1 MGFNKFP
8 FLVVTRTL
16 LVVAT
21 LMLLTL
27 AIISEG
33 YHATSLLLFTL
44 LVAQVVEMIR
54 FVSKTNAE
62 LVRFLAAARNADFSQ
77 RFHLSKLG
85 SGFDDLGE
93 AFAEILE
100 RLQQVRTGQ
109 EEELRHIKAV
119 VEHVPVP
126 LISIRENEQLTL
138 WNNSARR
145 LFGAHAMTRVKDLA
159 RFDSEFPDILSAMSA
174 GEQRLVNLNIDG
186 MEHRLSIVA
195 SEIVTGGQRE
205 ILLSMQ
211 DIQSEL
217 DSAQLQAWQEL
228 VRVLT
233 HEIMNSITPVASLAK
248 TAVDLTGDVKA
259 KVQELVEERAEER
272 AEEGAEEIV
281 EEVDDVLSAV
291 QTVARRSEGL
301 MHFVSSYRK
310 LTRLP
315 EPKKKHI
322 RLSALFEQV
331 QLLATREWAE
341 KGIRLN
347 LDIMPAE
354 LDLSLDVDM
363 AEQMLINLL
372 QNAEQ
377 ALGGIDNPQVKLS
390 AFLNAR
396 GHVVIE
402 VSDNGSGI
410 SGDINSKVFVPFF
423 TTKKEG
429 SGVGL
434 ALTRQIMIAHG
445 GHVALAANEDGGAT
459 FSLTF

>member
-1 MGFNKFP
+1 MTFNKFP
-8 FLVVTRTL
+8 LYVLIRIL
-16 LVVAT
+16 LMMVT
-21 LMLLTL
+21 LMLLTQVIT
-27 AIISEG
+27 APG
-33 YHATSLLLFTL
+33 YHATCVLLAVL
-44 LVAQVVEMIR
+44 LIAQIVEMIR
-54 FVSKTNAE
+54 FVSKTNTE

-77 RFHLSKLG
+77 RFQLSKQG
-85 SGFDDLGE
+85 SGFDELGKT
-93 AFAEILE
+93 FTEILDK
-100 RLQQVRTGQ
+100 LQLARTGQ

-126 LISIRENEQLTL
+126 LISIKANGQLTL

-145 LFGAHAMTRVKDLA
+145 LFGAHAITRVNDLA
-159 RFDSEFPDILSAMSA
+159 RFDEEFPQILRVMIA
-174 GEQRLVNLNIDG
+174 GERRLVHLNIDD

-217 DSAQLQAWQEL
+217 DSAQLQAWQDL

-248 TAVDLTGDVKA
+248 TAVDLATDVKD
-259 KVQELVEERAEER
+259 KVQNDSSGNKEAS
-272 AEEGAEEIV
+272 AEEIV
-281 EEVDDVLSAV
+281 DEIDDVLSAV

-315 EPKKKHI
+315 EPNKSHI
-322 RLSALFEQV
+322 KVSTLFSQV
-331 QLLATREWAE
+331 ELLATREWPE
-341 KGIRLN
+341 KGIGLSTN
-347 LDIMPAE
+347 IKPGE
-354 LDLSLDVDM
+354 LDLMLDVDM

-377 ALGGIDNPQVKLS
+377 ALAGVHEPQVSLS

-402 VSDNGSGI
+402 VSDNGPGVA
-410 SGDINSKVFVPFF
+410 DELDDKVFVPFF

-434 ALTRQIMIAHG
+434 ALSRQIMIAHG
-445 GHVALAANEDGGAT
+445 GHVALRTNKDGGAT

>member
-1 MGFNKFP
+1 MTFNKFP
-8 FLVVTRTL
+8 LYVLIRILFLMLTL
-16 LVVAT
+16 L
-21 LMLLTL
+21 MLTQV
-27 AIISEG
+27 ITTPG
-33 YHATSLLLFTL
+33 YHATSVLLSAL
-44 LVAQVVEMIR
+44 LIGQIMEMIR
-54 FVSKTNAE
+54 FVSKTNTE

-77 RFHLSKLG
+77 RFQLSKQG
-85 SGFDDLGE
+85 SGFDELG
-93 AFAEILE
+93 ATFTGILDK
-100 RLQQVRTGQ
+100 LQLARTGQ

-126 LISIRENEQLTL
+126 LISIKANEQLTL

-145 LFGAHAMTRVKDLA
+145 LFGAHAIARVNDLA
-159 RFDSEFPDILSAMSA
+159 RFGGEFPETLTSMIA
-174 GEQRLVNLNIDG
+174 GERRLVHVTIDD

-195 SEIVTGGQRE
+195 SEIVSGGQRE

-217 DSAQLQAWQEL
+217 DSAQLQAWQDL

-248 TAVDLTGDVKA
+248 TAVDLAADVKT
-259 KVQELVEERAEER
+259 KVQGDSTGSRDEST
-272 AEEGAEEIV
+272 EEIV
-281 EEVDDVLSAV
+281 EEIDDVLSAV

-315 EPKKKHI
+315 EPKKSHI
-322 RLSALFEQV
+322 KLSTLFSQV
-331 QLLATREWAE
+331 QLLATREWQE
-341 KGIRLN
+341 KGIYLATK
-347 LDIMPAE
+347 ITPAE
-354 LDLSLDVDM
+354 LDLVLDVDM

-377 ALGGIDNPQVKLS
+377 ALAGVHQPQVALS

-402 VSDNGSGI
+402 VSDNGPGVA
-410 SGDINSKVFVPFF
+410 GDLDDKVFVPFF

-445 GHVALAANEDGGAT
+445 GHVALRTNKKGGAT
-459 FSLTF
+459 FTLTF

>member
-1 MGFNKFP
+1 M
-8 FLVVTRTL
+8 VTL
-16 LVVAT
+16 LVF
-21 LMLLTL
+21 TL
-27 AIISEG
+27 AITAPG
-33 YHATSLLLFTL
+33 YHASCVLLAAL
-44 LVAQVVEMIR
+44 LIGQIFEMLR
-54 FVSKTNAE
+54 FVSKTNTE

-77 RFHLSKLG
+77 RFQLSKQG
-85 SGFDDLGE
+85 SGFDELGE
-93 AFAEILE
+93 TFTEILDK
-100 RLQQVRTGQ
+100 LQLARTGQ
-109 EEELRHIKAV
+109 EEQLRHIKAV

-126 LISIRENEQLTL
+126 LISIKANGQLTL

-145 LFGAHAMTRVKDLA
+145 LFGAHAITRVNDLI
-159 RFDSEFPDILSAMSA
+159 RFDSDFPQILTSMIA
-174 GEQRLVNLNIDG
+174 GERRLLDVTIDD

-195 SEIVTGGQRE
+195 SEIATGGERE

-217 DSAQLQAWQEL
+217 DSAQLQAWQDL

-248 TAVDLTGDVKA
+248 TAVDLATDVKD
-259 KVQELVEERAEER
+259 KVQPGSSDNREVP
-272 AEEGAEEIV
+272 AEEIV
-281 EEVDDVLSAV
+281 EEIDDVLSAV

-315 EPKKKHI
+315 EPKKSHI
-322 RLSALFEQV
+322 KVSTLFSQV
-331 QLLATREWAE
+331 QQLATRGWPE
-341 KGIRLN
+341 KGIELSTNTR
-347 LDIMPAE
+347 PGE
-354 LDLSLDVDM
+354 LDLMLDVDM

-377 ALGGIDNPQVKLS
+377 ALAGIKNPQVSLS

-402 VSDNGSGI
+402 VSDNGPGVA
-410 SGDINSKVFVPFF
+410 DDLDDKVFVPFF

-434 ALTRQIMIAHG
+434 ALSRQIMIAHG
-445 GHVALAANEDGGAT
+445 GHVAMRTNNCGGAT

>member
-1 MGFNKFP
+1 MGLSKFT
-8 FLVVTRTL
+8 FQVVIRTL
-16 LVVAT
+16 LVMAS
-21 LMLLTL
+21 LSMLVL
-27 AIISEG
+27 ALSSEG
-33 YHATSLLLFTL
+33 YHATSILLAVL
-44 LVAQVVEMIR
+44 LSGLLAEMIR
-54 FVSKTNAE
+54 FVSKTNRE
-62 LVRFLAAARNADFSQ
+62 LVRFLSAARNADFSQ
-77 RFHLSKLG
+77 RFQLSQLG
-85 SGFDDLGE
+85 VGFDELG
-93 AFAEILE
+93 ATFTEILNG
-100 RLQQVRTGQ
+100 LQRVRTAR

-126 LISIRENEQLTL
+126 LISIKADEQLTL

-145 LFGAHAMTRVKDLA
+145 LFGAHAITRADDLA
-159 RFDSEFPDILSAMSA
+159 RFDAGFPKTLSAMVA
-174 GEQRLVNLNIDG
+174 GDRRLVNLNIDG

-217 DSAQLQAWQEL
+217 DSAQLEAWQDL

-248 TAVDLTGDVKA
+248 TAVDLAGDVKDKLRNA
-259 KVQELVEERAEER
+259 GGDNREKSAEAVFEEVA
-272 AEEGAEEIV
+272 

-301 MHFVSSYRK
+301 MHFVSSYRR

-315 EPKKKHI
+315 EPNKKLI
-322 RLSALFEQV
+322 RLSVLFSQV
-331 QLLATREWAE
+331 AVLATREWQQ
-341 KGIRLN
+341 KGIAL
-347 LDIMPAE
+347 ITEITPAE
-354 LDLSLDVDM
+354 LDLALDIDM
-363 AEQMLINLL
+363 AEQMLLNLL

-377 ALGGIDNPQVKLS
+377 ALAGVGNAQVKLS
-390 AFLNAR
+390 AFLNVR

-402 VSDNGSGI
+402 VSDNGPGVAE
-410 SGDINSKVFVPFF
+410 DLDTKVFVPFF

-445 GHVALAANEDGGAT
+445 GHVSLRTSEQGGAC